1 MNEQLSKPKSGSL
14 PHHQKN
20 CSEMSAKGF
29 RSEFC
34 TPPFKTKTK
43 DNAEVSLYLDELE
56 KNYCLTNTIHP
67 RFYNVNLIELARKE
81 ERQQNGENDKGTIND
96 ISLKKMDKVEKSD
109 NYQKNGK
116 NIRTG
121 IFQQRNLLGES
132 QYISKEEE
140 KTDETEICFT
150 TLNELVQNKEK
161 TCTETKFL
169 EKKTD
174 SEGNKVINQYTIM
187 QQLGKYSKK

>member
-1 MNEQLSKPKSGSL
+1 MNEQLFKPTSGFL

-20 CSEMSAKGF
+20 HSEMPAKGF
-29 RSEFC
+29 RSEFRA
-34 TPPFKTKTK
+34 PPFKTNGSN
-43 DNAEVSLYLDELE
+43 DNTEVSLYLDELE

-81 ERQQNGENDKGTIND
+81 ERQKIEENDTGDKKDENF
-96 ISLKKMDKVEKSD
+96 KKMDKVEKVD
-109 NYQKNGK
+109 NDKKNVK

-121 IFQQRNLLGES
+121 IFQQTNLLGES
-132 QYISKEEE
+132 QYISKEET
-140 KTDETEICFT
+140 KTEETEICFT
-150 TLNELVQNKEK
+150 SLNELVQNKEK
-161 TCTETKFL
+161 TCMETKFL

-187 QQLGKYSKK
+187 QQLGKY

>member
-1 MNEQLSKPKSGSL
+1 M
-14 PHHQKN
+14 
-20 CSEMSAKGF
+20 
-29 RSEFC
+29 
-34 TPPFKTKTK
+34 
-43 DNAEVSLYLDELE
+43 
-56 KNYCLTNTIHP
+56 
-67 RFYNVNLIELARKE
+67 NLIELALKE
-81 ERQQNGENDKGTIND
+81 ERQQNGENDKRNIND
-96 ISLKKMDKVEKSD
+96 ISLKKMEKVEKID
-109 NYQKNGK
+109 NDKKNGK

-187 QQLGKYSKK
+187 QQLGKY